1 MLTERERHLRRW
13 AKPVCNSPMKPDRS
27 LPTARNGGAGATC
40 RPARCPAL
48 THTGPSGPLG
58 LMLKPR
64 EMHPVPA
71 APFPG
76 GPSPRP
82 RPAATRLAPTAVLT
96 EPLSNFVRSRL
107 ARGTPST
114 LPAPPRQ
121 PSESCLPCSKDRR
134 GGREAP
140 GTELGRVTPTP
151 PPPANASQGPGTVT
165 NRGEG
170 HSRHPRARQHP
181 GARRVPWG
189 QLEATAGSRLQSG
202 GGTQGRWQGAHCGLG
217 QSPPGRQGT
226 GSGFSSR
233 PA

>member
-27 LPTARNGGAGATC
+27 LPAARNGGAGATC

-48 THTGPSGPLG
+48 THTGPSGLLG

-114 LPAPPRQ
+114 LPAPPKAAEREP
-121 PSESCLPCSKDRR
+121 PSLFQGPE
-134 GGREAP
+134 GRE
-140 GTELGRVTPTP
+140 
-151 PPPANASQGPGTVT
+151 
-165 NRGEG
+165 
-170 HSRHPRARQHP
+170 
-181 GARRVPWG
+181 
-189 QLEATAGSRLQSG
+189 
-202 GGTQGRWQGAHCGLG
+202 GGTGHRAGASHPNAPATCECKPRTRHGNK
-217 QSPPGRQGT
+217 
-226 GSGFSSR
+226 SG
-233 PA
+233 